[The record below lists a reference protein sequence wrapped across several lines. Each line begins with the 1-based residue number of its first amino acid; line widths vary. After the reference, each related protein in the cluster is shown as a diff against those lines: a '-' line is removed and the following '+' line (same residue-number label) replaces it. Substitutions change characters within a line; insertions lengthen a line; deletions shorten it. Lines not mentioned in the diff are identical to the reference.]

1 MKLNLNYAWLLT
13 FSLIVAGCGGGGGD
27 SSGSTNTSTGN
38 SGGTTGGGTTTIQP
52 EITVTT
58 TDCSDCEKSTYVN
71 IIEVTSDEAISAVD
85 VSYESG
91 YVKVNSVLTNK
102 SGETS
107 FDANK
112 QLTLTFSAD
121 QAGDYSVTLN
131 KVKVGDTWYD
141 QNKTVN
147 IAIAEALVDGSLE
160 FTLYTTN
167 GALINTIAPQQVEKG
182 MKPNGLYVENFE
194 VQNYLYD
201 EQSNTL
207 SEVSTLTLQ
216 ADENGKTKF
225 LLAPGKYL
233 SHFKAV
239 RKFND
244 QLVSFELIVK
254 HTVENNGSH
263 FYTQFIYPRK
273 VSSELMESQKAF
285 YDSVADGTLMDMN
298 LYNLRPGPGC
308 SSWFDDS
315 YNVVN
320 INEKVSTIYNS
331 FCYEAIAQTSDDI
344 ALEYTQSSIAMK
356 VVLTQGDMQVGLLD
370 FVNDTMQY
378 DHQYTLGSNK
388 LNFEF
393 SEFAETGDVEF
404 SFIDDKGGSNNFE
417 LVITV
422 TD

>member
-13 FSLIVAGCGGGGGD
+13 FSIIVAGCGAGGGD
-27 SSGSTNTSTGN
+27 SSGSTNISTGN
-38 SGGTTGGGTTTIQP
+38 GGGTSGGGTTTTQP

-58 TDCSDCEKSTYVN
+58 TDCSDCEKSTDIN
-71 IIEVTSDEAISAVD
+71 IIEVTSDEAVSAVD

-91 YVKVNSVLTNK
+91 YVKVNSVLVNK

-112 QLTLTFSAD
+112 QLAVTFSAD
-121 QAGDYSVTLN
+121 QAGDYAVTLN

-141 QNKTVN
+141 QNKMVN
-147 IAIAEALVDGSLE
+147 ITIAEPLVDGSLE
-160 FTLYTTN
+160 FIFYVVNSTLV
-167 GALINTIAPQQVEKG
+167 NTIAPQQVEKG
-182 MKPNGLYVENFE
+182 KGVKGLYVETFE
-194 VQNYLYD
+194 VENFLYD
-201 EQSNTL
+201 DTNNSL
-207 SEVSTLTLQ
+207 SAVSTLPLQ

-233 SHFKAV
+233 SHFKAT

-244 QLVSFELIVK
+244 ESVSFEWIIR
-254 HTVENNGSH
+254 HTVDNNGFHS
-263 FYTQFIYPRK
+263 YTKSLYPRN
-273 VSSELMESQKAF
+273 VSSQVMESQKALF
-285 YDSVADGTLMDMN
+285 DGATNGTLMDVN
-298 LYNLRPGPGC
+298 LYNLRPGPAC

-320 INEKVSTIYNS
+320 INEKVSATYNS

-344 ALEYTQSSIAMK
+344 NLEYTQSSLAMK
-356 VVLTQGDMQVGLLD
+356 VALAEGNTQVGLLD

-378 DHQYTLGSNK
+378 EHQYTLGSNK

-393 SEFAETGDVEF
+393 SEFAAAGDLEF
-404 SFIDDKGGSNNFE
+404 SFIDNKGSSSNFRVN
-417 LVITV
+417 IKV

>member
-1 MKLNLNYAWLLT
+1 MKILNLLGVVCLT
-13 FSLIVAGCGGGGGD
+13 IALTACGGGGSD

-38 SGGTTGGGTTTIQP
+38 GGGTTGGGTTTTQP

-58 TDCSDCEKSTYVN
+58 TDCSDCEKSTDVN
-71 IIEVTSDEAISAVD
+71 IMEVTSDEAISAVD
-85 VSYESG
+85 VSYELG
-91 YVKVNSVLTNK
+91 YVKVNSVLVNK

-112 QLTLTFSAD
+112 QLTVTFSAD

-131 KVKVGDTWYD
+131 KVKVGDSWYD

-147 IAIAEALVDGSLE
+147 ITISEPLVDGSLE
-160 FTLYTTN
+160 FTFYVINST
-167 GALINTIAPQQVEKG
+167 LINTVAPQQVEKG
-182 MKPNGLYVENFE
+182 KGAKGLYVETFE
-194 VQNYLYD
+194 VENFLYD
-201 EQSNTL
+201 ETNNSL
-207 SEVSTLTLQ
+207 SAVSTLPLQ
-216 ADENGKTKF
+216 ADENGTTKF
-225 LLAPGKYL
+225 SLAPGMYL
-233 SHFKAV
+233 SHFKAT

-244 QLVSFELIVK
+244 QPVSFEWIIK
-254 HTVENNGSH
+254 HTVDNNGSH
-263 FYTQFIYPRK
+263 FYTKSLYPRN
-273 VSSELMESQKAF
+273 VSSQLMESQKALF
-285 YDSVADGTLMDMN
+285 DGVTNGELMDVN
-298 LYNLRPGPGC
+298 LYHLNPGLAC

-320 INEKVSTIYNS
+320 INEKVSATYNS

-344 ALEYTQSSIAMK
+344 NLEYTQSSIAMK
-356 VVLTQGDMQVGLLD
+356 VALTQGDTQAGLLD

-393 SEFAETGDVEF
+393 SEFAETGDLEF
-404 SFIDDKGGSNNFE
+404 SFIDNKGSSSNFRVN
-417 LVITV
+417 ITV